1 MKLDQENLRPVIIAM
16 TMYLVLVTMIPKLV
30 KKPTGVKF
38 VDDLVMLIITQQ
50 DAMMSGIILTGLL
63 VLGSNYINDEFF

>member
-50 DAMMSGIILTGLL
+50 DAMMSGIILTGLI